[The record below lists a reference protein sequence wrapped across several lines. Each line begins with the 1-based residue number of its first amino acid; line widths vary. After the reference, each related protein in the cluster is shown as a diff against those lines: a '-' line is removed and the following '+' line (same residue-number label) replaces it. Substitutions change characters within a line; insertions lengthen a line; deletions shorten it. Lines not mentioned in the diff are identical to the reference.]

1 LRAVLGLGLLLASL
15 HLSHGGLSVAEAEDD
30 ESTVLYGD
38 ERIDEP
44 LVEFPLD
51 IVIPESTLI
60 PTPTPTRA
68 PPRTL
73 VATVTAYCL
82 TGVMRNGMQT
92 HSGAAATDPTVI
104 PMGTRMRI
112 EGLGGEYRA
121 EDTGSGVR
129 GAHVDV
135 WMARCADAL
144 NWGRQTRV
152 VEILGG

>member
-15 HLSHGGLSVAEAEDD
+15 HLAHGGLSVAEAEDED
-30 ESTVLYGD
+30 PIVLYGD
-38 ERIDEP
+38 EYIDEP

-51 IVIPESTLI
+51 VVVPVPTVI
-60 PTPTPTRA
+60 PTRA
-68 PPRTL
+68 PARTL
-73 VATVTAYCL
+73 IATVTAYCL
-82 TGVMRNGMQT
+82 SGVMRNGAQT
-92 HSGAAATDPTVI
+92 HSGAAATDPSVI

-144 NWGRQTRV
+144 NWGRQTRM